1 MSLPYYPMY
10 PRDFYE
16 GTQRMSLE
24 LKGAYVMLLNLIY
37 TQNGPVADEDGYLA
51 RYVGCS
57 IRKWQKLRLELI
69 GLGKITSI
77 NGLICN
83 SRAADELLKR
93 ASYVD
98 QKRENRARPNKN
110 KALESQPRTT
120 REKQEPEPHTS
131 NATASEVPPTSRR
144 RERAKVEP
152 HFMADDWWP
161 SQADFD
167 WALQPEN
174 TKGIQLTIA
183 EIESETHQCKRWFL
197 DKRDAGDRIGK
208 RPGHSRSWQT
218 WICKSAPEIVR
229 SRPRANGASG
239 QRSGNGNGNGK
250 PQSRFA
256 PQISQHDAFALAAAQ
271 ASGAECGGGWE
282 PDYGHD
288 PRPPVGPPR
297 LEVIDSRDARGA
309 GAGQPGGDRGYGSQT
324 VLPLPIAAVR

>member
-37 TQNGPVADEDGYLA
+37 TRNGPVDDEDGYLA

-69 GLGKITSI
+69 GLGKITVVD
-77 NGLICN
+77 GLIRN
-83 SRAADELLKR
+83 SRADDELIKR

-110 KALESQPRTT
+110 KALESQPRST
-120 REKQEPEPHTS
+120 RENSEPEPITS
-131 NATASEVPPTSRR
+131 EAKAPEVVSTPKRR
-144 RERAKVEP
+144 RAAALDQ

-161 SQADFD
+161 SQADIE

-174 TKGIQLTIA
+174 TKGIQLTVA
-183 EIESETHQCKRWFL
+183 EIEGETHQCKRWFL
-197 DKRDAGDRIGK
+197 DKRDAGDARGK

-218 WICKSAPEIVR
+218 WICKSAPEILR
-229 SRPRANGASG
+229 ARPRAANGAS
-239 QRSGNGNGNGK
+239 QRSGNGK
-250 PQSRFA
+250 PQSQFA
-256 PQISQHDAFALAAAQ
+256 PAISQHDAFALAAAQ
-271 ASGAECGGGWE
+271 ASGVERGAGWE
-282 PDYGHD
+282 PDHGYD

-297 LEVIDSRDARGA
+297 LEVLDFGDARGA
-309 GAGQPGGDRGYGSQT
+309 DARRAGGDRGNGSQT
-324 VLPLPIAAVR
+324 VLPLPIAASR